1 MSHIKVS
8 RFDNLSKIAELA
20 GYEKGSS
27 LSKYDGKFFYIYDIS
42 QEKLDVAFREYKDNL
57 EEYLYVPFREDKIAT
72 LRGEMITLFERFYDK
87 PLKQRLLELLNTSS
101 ARGMKNRASYI
112 LQVFDW
118 SDSIEQYLDRTKKK
132 LDKLSCVHKI
142 LDFEMNLKKFESEN
156 PNVNLKDAL
165 EMKD

>member
-1 MSHIKVS
+1 MAHIKVS

-20 GYEKGSS
+20 GYEDGSD

-42 QEKLDVAFREYKDNL
+42 QEKLDAAFREYKNNL
-57 EEYLYVPFREDKIAT
+57 QEYLYEPLREEKIAF
-72 LRGEMITLFERFYDK
+72 LRGEMITLVENFYSES
-87 PLKQRLLELLNTSS
+87 LKQRFLELLNISS

-118 SDSIEQYLDRTKKK
+118 SDSIEKYLDRAKKK

-142 LDFEMNLKKFESEN
+142 LDFEIDLKKFEGEN